1 MVPPPASTAALGDRL
16 CNSLRGE
23 RVHNSHRASERASE
37 RVHTTGSCGGVRQL
51 QRQQQLV
58 RPSYTSTQS
67 GLGISPP
74 LPGDKRQST
83 PSKRMTRV
91 WGVCVVCVGYC
102 TCWPRFGCKKLIF
115 FPCLPS
121 WECTPPFPYLPPLSK
136 RDQRSGKVKVQ
147 TQTQRQPKSCS
158 VDSSLESTTAN
169 LLAPKLTWTLGPQCC
184 LLPIVGNTFLYV
196 ICYQQQFVLPPC
208 NPPCATLFKAHL
220 IANINISFP
229 NASLSLSLSIFKL
242 GSIPRWGVN
251 NVGWVQ

>member
-1 MVPPPASTAALGDRL
+1 M
-16 CNSLRGE
+16 
-23 RVHNSHRASERASE
+23 
-37 RVHTTGSCGGVRQL
+37 
-51 QRQQQLV
+51 
-58 RPSYTSTQS
+58 TQVCVC
-67 GLGISPP
+67 
-74 LPGDKRQST
+74 
-83 PSKRMTRV
+83 V
-91 WGVCVVCVGYC
+91 WGVCVGYC

-158 VDSSLESTTAN
+158 FVWSLESTTAN
-169 LLAPKLTWTLGPQCC
+169 LLAPKLTWTLGLQCC

-229 NASLSLSLSIFKL
+229 NASLSLFLSRSP
-242 GSIPRWGVN
+242 GSAPYLAGALIMWAGFNSISHRISCVMSTGNFSSRMACAVAIQAMAMWWKRSN
-251 NVGWVQ
+251 EKKETATW